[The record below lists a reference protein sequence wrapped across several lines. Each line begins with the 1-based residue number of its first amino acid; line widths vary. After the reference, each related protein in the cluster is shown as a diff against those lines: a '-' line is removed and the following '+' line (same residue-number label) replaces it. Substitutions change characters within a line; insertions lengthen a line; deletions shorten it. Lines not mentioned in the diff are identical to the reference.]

1 MKKTLNNIGI
11 SALVIIVFVACALFS
26 TLCSSCQ
33 SQSGKLD
40 KIQPEKVVVLDMFIK
55 MNGEPY
61 KYRVN
66 RIEKGV
72 IDIVYDVRL
81 FEAGD
86 TIYHRYLPGQ

>member
-55 MNGEPY
+55 MNTNISYSLQTLLSLRRQHQE
-61 KYRVN
+61 
-66 RIEKGV
+66 
-72 IDIVYDVRL
+72 L
-81 FEAGD
+81 
-86 TIYHRYLPGQ
+86 